1 MDEARQIL
9 KSHLGDGL
17 KVVEQLSPYTILGV
31 GGHADFFFEAKSAED
46 LEKAAS
52 AAKAAKVP
60 FFILGSGSSV
70 LVSDAGYHGLVIKN
84 LFESIKESPTET
96 PIKVQVEVASGT
108 SLPKLIRYCLDNNFS
123 GLEGLAG
130 IAGTVGGSI
139 VFNSAARGEV
149 ISDNLESIKVIDI
162 IGQIRTVPKSDCQF
176 DYGTSR
182 FLGRSEVILSAK
194 FNLLRSDPGTINQKI
209 NIALSKI
216 SDKPK
221 DPKILEMFMYLSGE
235 SPERFIEA
243 VGLSGHKIG
252 GARIM
257 SEHANFIQNMGH
269 ATSENIVELV
279 NLAKVK
285 VKEKYYTELRES
297 FLYLGP
303 S

>member
-1 MDEARQIL
+1 MDEARRVL
-9 KSHLGDGL
+9 KEHLGEGL
-17 KVVEQLSPYTILGV
+17 KVVESLAGYTILGV
-31 GGHADFFFEAKSAED
+31 GGHADFFFEARSAED
-46 LEKAAS
+46 LEKAVV

-96 PIKVQVEVASGT
+96 PIKVQIEAASGT
-108 SLPKLIRYCLDNNFS
+108 SLPKLIRYSLDNNFS

-130 IAGTVGGSI
+130 MAGTVGGSI
-139 VFNSAARGEV
+139 VFNSASRGEV
-149 ISDNLESIKVIDI
+149 ISDSLESLKVIDI
-162 IGQIRTVPKSDCQF
+162 IGQTRTVPKSDCQF

-209 NIALSKI
+209 NIALAKI

-221 DPKILEMFMYLSGE
+221 DPKIMEVFKYLSGE

-257 SEHANFIQNMGH
+257 SEHANFIQNTGH

-279 NLAKVK
+279 NLAKSK
-285 VKEKYYTELRES
+285 VKDKYYTELKES
-297 FLYLGP
+297 FIYLGP
-303 S
+303 F

>member
-1 MDEARQIL
+1 MDEARRIL
-9 KSHLGDGL
+9 REHLGDSL
-17 KVVEQLSPYTILGV
+17 KLVEPLAKYTILEV
-31 GGHADFFFEAKSAED
+31 GGHADFFFEAKSGED
-46 LEKAAS
+46 LEKAVN
-52 AAKAAKVP
+52 AAKAAKIP

-108 SLPKLIRYCLDNNFS
+108 SLPKLIRYSVDNNFS
-123 GLEGLAG
+123 GLEPLAG
-130 IAGTVGGSI
+130 MAGTVGGSV
-139 VFNSAARGEV
+139 VFNSATQGER
-149 ISDNLESIKVIDI
+149 ISDNLESVRVIDI
-162 IGQIRTVPKSDCQF
+162 IGQLRTVPKSDCQF
-176 DYGTSR
+176 DYATSR
-182 FLGRSEVILSAK
+182 FLGRAEVILSAR

-209 NIALSKI
+209 NLALAKI

-221 DPKILEMFMYLSGE
+221 EPRVLEMFKYLSGE

-243 VGLSGHKIG
+243 VGLAGHKIG
-252 GARIM
+252 GAQIM
-257 SEHANFIQNMGH
+257 TENANFIQNLGH
-269 ATSENIVELV
+269 ATSENIVELIK
-279 NLAKVK
+279 LAQSK